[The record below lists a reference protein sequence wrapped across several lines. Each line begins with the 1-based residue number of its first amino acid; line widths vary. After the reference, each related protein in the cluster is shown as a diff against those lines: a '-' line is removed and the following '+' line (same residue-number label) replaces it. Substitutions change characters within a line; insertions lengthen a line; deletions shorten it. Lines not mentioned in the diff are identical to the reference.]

1 MNSCQKK
8 KDSSK
13 INQVTEELLFTVQLL
28 AACEEE
34 KSEIRAVKLVAVF
47 FSPWFF
53 FLKILAGW

>member
-13 INQVTEELLFTVQLL
+13 INQVTEELLFPVQLL
-28 AACEEE
+28 AACGEE

-47 FSPWFF
+47 SSPWFYF
-53 FLKILAGW
+53 